1 MKGVL
6 AAALVIASLMFA
18 IKDGRI
24 LRAAGLTG
32 GCAAVAAPSGA
43 SGDWQRCTSGKL
55 EGAPNLSRSGCVVVS
70 SKGKIEYW
78 RCPGAIESKPG
89 T

>member
-6 AAALVIASLMFA
+6 TAALVIAFLMFA

-32 GCAAVAAPSGA
+32 GCAAVAAPSGE
-43 SGDWQRCTSGKL
+43 SGDWQRCTAGKL
-55 EGAPNLSRSGCVVVS
+55 EGAPNLSRSGCVAVVT
-70 SKGKIEYW
+70 KGKTEYW
-78 RCPGAIESKPG
+78 RCPGSIESKPG

>member
-1 MKGVL
+1 MRGVL
-6 AAALVIASLMFA
+6 TAALVIVSLMAA

-32 GCAAVAAPSGA
+32 RCSAVTAPSGQ

-70 SKGKIEYW
+70 TKGKTEYW
-78 RCPGAIESKPG
+78 RCPGSIESKPG